1 MNFETRKA
9 IYKKIEE
16 ERSTKVLAYITGDRR
31 GVETQLSADCI
42 DLFVD
47 FLDQIGP
54 TKKLSLILHTNGG
67 ETLAAWRLVN
77 LLRIFCDE
85 LEILIPT
92 KALSAGTLVCI
103 GADKLVMTKQ
113 AVLGPIDPS
122 VNNPLNPQIN
132 MGGNQI
138 ARVPVSVENVLG
150 YLSAAKDEL
159 KIASEQYLTN
169 VLLSLAGQVH
179 PLVLGEI
186 FRSRAQIRFLAGK
199 LLPRQ
204 VKEKKNINKII
215 DFLCAESGSHDY
227 TINRR
232 EASELGLTIEKPSA
246 ALYNFLRQIHLS
258 YGKELE
264 LLEPYNPQ
272 VLLGVNQTAP
282 YSLVRGLVKSPLGG
296 CYQFLSLGTLTKS
309 VVPVGPLGPQE
320 AITDQRT
327 FEGWKKLP

>member
-1 MNFETRKA
+1 MSFQTRKG
-9 IYKKIEE
+9 IYQQIEQD
-16 ERSTKVLAYITGDRR
+16 RSTKVLAYITGDRR
-31 GVETQLSADCI
+31 GLETQISADCI

-47 FLDQIGP
+47 LLDQIGP
-54 TKKLSLILHTNGG
+54 TDKLSLILHTNGG

-85 LEILIPT
+85 LEILIPM
-92 KALSAGTLVCI
+92 KALSAGTLICI

-113 AVLGPIDPS
+113 AALGPIDPS

-132 MGGNQI
+132 MGSQM
-138 ARVPVSVENVLG
+138 RQVPVSVEAVLG
-150 YLSAAKDEL
+150 YLGAAKDEL
-159 KIASEQYLTN
+159 KITSEQHLTN
-169 VLLSLAGQVH
+169 VLLGLASQVH

-204 VKEKKNINKII
+204 VGDKKKVKNIIY
-215 DFLCAESGSHDY
+215 FLCANSGSHDY

-232 EASELGLTIEKPSA
+232 EARELGLVVDTPGNE
-246 ALYNFLRQIHLS
+246 LYGLLRKLHLS
-258 YGKELE
+258 YGKEME
-264 LLEPYNPQ
+264 LLDPYNPQ
-272 VLLGVNQTAP
+272 VLLGVNQTAS
-282 YSLVRGLVKSPLGG
+282 YSLVRGLVEGTLGG
-296 CYQFLSLGTLTKS
+296 SYQFVSSGTLTKS
-309 VVPVGPLGPQE
+309 MIPGPIGPQE